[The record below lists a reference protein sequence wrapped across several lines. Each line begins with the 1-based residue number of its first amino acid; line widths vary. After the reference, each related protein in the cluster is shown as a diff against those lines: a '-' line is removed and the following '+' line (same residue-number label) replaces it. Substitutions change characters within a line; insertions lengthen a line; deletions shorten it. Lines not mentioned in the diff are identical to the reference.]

1 MAAKAKI
8 EGSVLDKVG
17 GLNTNATR
25 EDMQQYE
32 DAAKTFGS
40 QNLDQAAGEGAI
52 DKQLQQIF
60 DGELKQLLSNIE
72 ACAASQAQRD
82 ALYAGLQEDASSV
95 DSFRHDLL
103 RHLAGSLVIKEHR
116 IRYQKE
122 QFDRF
127 VTSLEFRGL
136 KDLDLTLKEF
146 SVAYSNLIDA
156 TIESSHNYRCPKI
169 EANYDEFAEQTIK
182 PLSSTIFFYFFSANR
197 SGKTWAQWM
206 LASARYPNHRMRKAY
221 MRFFA

>member
-1 MAAKAKI
+1 M
-8 EGSVLDKVG
+8 
-17 GLNTNATR
+17 
-25 EDMQQYE
+25 
-32 DAAKTFGS
+32 
-40 QNLDQAAGEGAI
+40 
-52 DKQLQQIF
+52 LQQIF

-72 ACAASQAQRD
+72 ECAASQVQRD

-136 KDLDLTLKEF
+136 KDLDLTLNFVFQGRLQVTVYQSRADQDPVPLIEKILSADEIATMDVLIGPLHALPRGVRLF
-146 SVAYSNLIDA
+146 WVARALSDACVVIDA
-156 TIESSHNYRCPKI
+156 TWQARAPMATEGRMVVAIRTFGRAAEVQRLLVRLQDQAIASDYAQMLKNTFFLI
-169 EANYDEFAEQTIK
+169 YDAAPPTA
-182 PLSSTIFFYFFSANR
+182 PT
-197 SGKTWAQWM
+197 
-206 LASARYPNHRMRKAY
+206 
-221 MRFFA
+221 